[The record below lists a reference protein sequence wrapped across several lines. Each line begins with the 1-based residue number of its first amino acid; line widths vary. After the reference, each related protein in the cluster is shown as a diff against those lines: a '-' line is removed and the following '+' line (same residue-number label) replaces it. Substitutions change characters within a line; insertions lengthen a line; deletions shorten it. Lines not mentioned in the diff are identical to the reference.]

1 MTVMR
6 AAIGAEWTKL
16 WTTRTVWWALGAA
29 AMLMAAGA
37 GQYAIYAGNGDLA
50 PALLSDGR
58 VPVGTVAVLA
68 VGVTQLAFVALA
80 MLVVTSEYS
89 TGTIR
94 ATLAWIPSRGRLLL
108 AKCAV
113 VGTVTLVAGTAVG
126 LLGALVAA
134 AVLGDLGD
142 TGAVAIGADALGIGA
157 YLMLL
162 AVFATG
168 LGAALRGPVVT
179 LVVVL
184 LLVVV
189 LPPLLQVPDL
199 TLLDRIA
206 DSLPGVAGN
215 HFLLGEADPYPALV
229 GLLVLAAWAVA
240 AVLAGWRVMHHRDA

>member
-1 MTVMR
+1 MIVMR

-50 PALLSDGR
+50 AGLLSDGR
-58 VPVGTVAVLA
+58 VPAGTIAVLA
-68 VGVTQLAFVALA
+68 VGIAQLAFVALA
-80 MLVVTSEYS
+80 MLVMTSEYS

-113 VGTVTLVAGTAVG
+113 VAVVTLVAGTAVG
-126 LLGALVAA
+126 LLGALVA
-134 AVLGDLGD
+134 VPLLGGLGD
-142 TGAVAIGADALGIGA
+142 TDAAAIVGDALGIGA
-157 YLMLL
+157 YLALL

-189 LPPLLQVPDL
+189 LPPILQVPDL
-199 TLLDRIA
+199 PALNRIA

-215 HFLLGEADPYPALV
+215 HFLHGDADPYPAVV
-229 GLLVLAAWAVA
+229 GLLVLAAWALA
-240 AVLAGWRVMHHRDA
+240 AVLAGWRVMRHRDA